1 MGIILLAGGAVAAGA
16 AVVVGAE
23 NMRVSTK
30 VLVLVFA
37 GVTKDKTSLHFTYKR
52 VSC

>member
-1 MGIILLAGGAVAAGA
+1 MLLAGGMVGA
-16 AVVVGAE
+16 AVVVVGAE